1 LVYKTEMDKVI
12 LPNPKDYEPI
22 PIHDIYEMFSNLK
35 KINRKSKA
43 KERMGK
49 LENMRLDRLEF
60 K

>member
-1 LVYKTEMDKVI
+1 MDKVI